1 MKFSEMVY
9 TRPDYPAALK
19 KLEAL
24 TQKLEAAKSAQ
35 EQAEVYKEYEALL
48 SRLETQTTLCY
59 IRHSVDTRD
68 SFYEAE
74 NDYNDQQA
82 PFVTEKAQA
91 FAKPLLESPFRAE
104 LEKALG
110 SLLFQNMEL
119 EQKGFSPEIV
129 PLMQE
134 ENKLSSDYQKLYASA
149 QIPFLG
155 KTVTVAQLGPYKEST
170 DRATRR
176 AALEAEG
183 SFFDENRA
191 QFDELFDK
199 LVKNRTAQAKA
210 LGFESYVELGA
221 IRRQRN
227 CYSPADVASFRDQ
240 VVRDLVPLTVKIK
253 QRQAK
258 RLGIPWEDFKFQDN
272 ALGFKDG
279 SATPEGT
286 PEEILAAGKQMY
298 EELSGETK
306 DFIHLMFENQLFDV
320 LAKEGKAPGGYCT
333 GLPDYG
339 YPFIFS
345 NFNGTSGD
353 VDVLTHEAGHAFAD
367 FIANQTVEIHS
378 LRCPTMEGAETHSM
392 SMEFLTA
399 PWHHLFF
406 GKQTGKYELSHA
418 EDALLFIPYGCL
430 VDHFQEE
437 VYRHPE
443 MTPQERNQVWLE
455 LEKRYRP
462 YIDFDN
468 LPFYS
473 RGAGWQRQLHIY
485 LYPFYYIDYCMAQV
499 MSLQY
504 FALSLEDR
512 SKAWEKYMAF
522 VRQGGTKTFVDL
534 AHSVDLRSPL
544 DEGCVKDVCQATFQW
559 TENHLTE

>member
-1 MKFSEMVY
+1 MKFSEMQY
-9 TRPDYPAALK
+9 TRPDYPAATK
-19 KLEAL
+19 ELEAL
-24 TQKLEAAKSAQ
+24 ASRLDQADSAKAQLEI
-35 EQAEVYKEYEALL
+35 YKE
-48 SRLETQTTLCY
+48 LETLISHLTTQATLCS
-59 IRHSVDTRD
+59 IRHTVDTRD
-68 SFYEAE
+68 PFYEEE

-82 PFVTEKAQA
+82 P
-91 FAKPLLESPFRAE
+91 LLEETMQKFRQALLASPYRAE
-104 LEKALG
+104 LEQQLG
-110 SLLFQNMEL
+110 ELLFQNMEL
-119 EQKGFSPEIV
+119 EEKGFAQSIV
-129 PLMQE
+129 SLMQE
-134 ENKLSSDYQKLYASA
+134 ENRLANEYQKLYASA
-149 QIPFLG
+149 QIPFQG

-183 SFFDENRA
+183 SFFDENQE
-191 QFDELFDK
+191 QFDALFDK

-210 LGFESYVELGA
+210 LGFDSFVELGA

-227 CYSPADVASFRDQ
+227 CYTPEDAASFREQ

-253 QRQAK
+253 ERRAK
-258 RLGIPWEDFKFQDN
+258 RLGIEDFKFHDN
-272 ALGFKDG
+272 ALSFKDG
-279 SATPEGT
+279 SATPQGT
-286 PEEILAAGKQMY
+286 PEEILAAGKKMY
-298 EELSGETK
+298 QELSSETAE
-306 DFIHLMFENQLFDV
+306 FIDLMFENDLFDV

-333 GLPDYG
+333 SLPDYG
-339 YPFIFS
+339 CPFIFS

-367 FIANQTVEIHS
+367 FIASKTVPVHA
-378 LRCPTMEGAETHSM
+378 LRCPSMEGAETHSM

-406 GKQTGKYELSHA
+406 GDLTDKYELSHA

-443 MTPQERNQVWLE
+443 MTPQERNETWLR
-455 LEKRYRP
+455 LEKLYRP

-512 SKAWEKYMAF
+512 EKAWDKYMAF
-522 VRQGGTKTFVDL
+522 VKQGGTKTFVDL
-534 AHSVDLRSPL
+534 AHSVGLRSPI
-544 DEGCVKDVCQATFQW
+544 DQGCVKDVCQATFQW
-559 TENHLTE
+559 TEEHLVE

>member
-1 MKFSEMVY
+1 MKFTEMPY
-9 TRPDYPAALK
+9 TRPDYPAITK
-19 KLEAL
+19 ELEAL
-24 TQKLEAAKSAQ
+24 TQRLKDASSAQ
-35 EQAEVYKEYEALL
+35 EQASLYKEYETLL
-48 SRLETQTTLCY
+48 SHLTTQTTLCY
-59 IRHSVDTRD
+59 IRHTVDTND
-68 SFYEAE
+68 KFYEEE
-74 NDYNDQQA
+74 NDYNDQQS
-82 PFVTEKAQA
+82 
-91 FAKPLLESPFRAE
+91 PLLQEFVQNFQNGLLDSPYREE
-104 LEKALG
+104 LESILG
-110 SLLFQNMEL
+110 KLLFQNMEL
-119 EQKGFSPEIV
+119 ERKSFTPEIV

-134 ENKLSSDYQKLYASA
+134 ENKLASDYQKLYASA
-149 QIPFLG
+149 KIPFQG

-170 DRATRR
+170 DRTTRR

-191 QFDELFDK
+191 EFDRLFDQ
-199 LVKNRTAQAKA
+199 LVKNRTEQAKR
-210 LGFESYVELGA
+210 LGFESFVELGA

-227 CYSPADVASFRDQ
+227 CYTPADIASFREQ

-253 QRQAK
+253 ERQAK
-258 RLGIPWEDFKFQDN
+258 RLGIEDFKFYDN
-272 ALGFKDG
+272 GLSFKDG
-279 SATPEGT
+279 SATPQGT
-286 PEEILAAGKQMY
+286 PEEILAAGKTMY
-298 EELSGETK
+298 EELSPETK
-306 DFIHLMFENQLFDV
+306 EFIHLMFDNDLFDV

-339 YPFIFS
+339 CPFIFS

-367 FIANQTVEIHS
+367 FIANKTVERHA

-406 GKQTGKYELSHA
+406 GDMNAKYQLSHA

-443 MTPQERNQVWLE
+443 MTPEERNQTWLR
-455 LEKRYRP
+455 LERLYRP

-468 LPFYS
+468 LPFYG

-485 LYPFYYIDYCMAQV
+485 LYPFYYIDYCLAQV
-499 MSLQY
+499 MSLQFY
-504 FALSLEDR
+504 ALSLKDR
-512 SKAWEKYMAF
+512 EAAWEKYMAF
-522 VRQGGTKTFVDL
+522 TRQGGTKTFVDL
-534 AHSVDLRSPL
+534 AHSVGFRSPL

-559 TENHLTE
+559 TEENLVE

>member
-1 MKFSEMVY
+1 MKFSEMQY
-9 TRPDYPAALK
+9 TRPDYPAATK
-19 KLEAL
+19 ELEAL
-24 TQKLEAAKSAQ
+24 A
-35 EQAEVYKEYEALL
+35 
-48 SRLETQTTLCY
+48 SRLEQADSAKAQLEIYRELETLISHLTTQATLCS
-59 IRHSVDTRD
+59 IRHTVDTRD
-68 SFYEAE
+68 PFYEEE

-82 PFVTEKAQA
+82 P
-91 FAKPLLESPFRAE
+91 LLEETMQKFRQALLASPYRTE
-104 LEKALG
+104 LEQQLG
-110 SLLFQNMEL
+110 ELLFQNMEL
-119 EQKGFSPEIV
+119 EEKGFAQSIV
-129 PLMQE
+129 SLMQE
-134 ENKLSSDYQKLYASA
+134 ENRLANEYQKLYASA
-149 QIPFLG
+149 QIPFQG

-183 SFFDENRA
+183 SFFDENQE
-191 QFDELFDK
+191 QFDALFDK

-210 LGFESYVELGA
+210 LGFDSFVELGA

-227 CYSPADVASFRDQ
+227 CYTPEDAASFREQ

-253 QRQAK
+253 ERRAK
-258 RLGIPWEDFKFQDN
+258 RLGIEDFKFHDN
-272 ALGFKDG
+272 ALSFKDG
-279 SATPEGT
+279 SATPQGT
-286 PEEILAAGKQMY
+286 PEEILAAGKKMY
-298 EELSGETK
+298 LELSPETAE
-306 DFIHLMFENQLFDV
+306 FIDLMFENDLFDV

-333 GLPDYG
+333 SLPDYG
-339 YPFIFS
+339 CPFIFS

-367 FIANQTVEIHS
+367 FIASKTVPVHA
-378 LRCPTMEGAETHSM
+378 LRCPSMEGAETHSM

-406 GKQTGKYELSHA
+406 GDLTDKYELSHA

-443 MTPQERNQVWLE
+443 MTPQERNETWLR
-455 LEKRYRP
+455 LEKLYRP

-512 SKAWEKYMAF
+512 EKAWDKYMAF
-522 VRQGGTKTFVDL
+522 VKQGGTKTFVDL
-534 AHSVDLRSPL
+534 AHSVGLRSPI
-544 DEGCVKDVCQATFQW
+544 DQGCVKDVCQATFQW
-559 TENHLTE
+559 TEEHLVE

>member
-1 MKFSEMVY
+1 MKFSEMQY
-9 TRPDYPAALK
+9 TRPDYPAATK
-19 KLEAL
+19 ELEAL
-24 TQKLEAAKSAQ
+24 A
-35 EQAEVYKEYEALL
+35 
-48 SRLETQTTLCY
+48 SRLEQADSAKAQLEIYRELETLISHLTTQATLCS
-59 IRHSVDTRD
+59 IRHTVDTRD
-68 SFYEAE
+68 PFYEEE
-74 NDYNDQQA
+74 NDYNDQQ
-82 PFVTEKAQA
+82 V
-91 FAKPLLESPFRAE
+91 PLLEETMQKFRQALLASPYRAE
-104 LEKALG
+104 LEQQLG
-110 SLLFQNMEL
+110 ELLFQNMEL
-119 EQKGFSPEIV
+119 EEKGFAQSIV
-129 PLMQE
+129 SLMQE
-134 ENKLSSDYQKLYASA
+134 ENRLANEYQKLYASA
-149 QIPFLG
+149 QIPFQG

-183 SFFDENRA
+183 SFFDENWE
-191 QFDELFDK
+191 QFDALFDK

-210 LGFESYVELGA
+210 LGFDSFVELGA

-227 CYSPADVASFRDQ
+227 CYTPEDAASFREQ

-253 QRQAK
+253 ERQAK
-258 RLGIPWEDFKFQDN
+258 RLGIEDFKFHDN
-272 ALGFKDG
+272 ALSFKDG
-279 SATPEGT
+279 SATPQGT
-286 PEEILAAGKQMY
+286 PEEILAAGKKMY
-298 EELSGETK
+298 QELSPETAE
-306 DFIHLMFENQLFDV
+306 FIDLMFENDLFDV

-333 GLPDYG
+333 SLPDYG
-339 YPFIFS
+339 CPFIFS

-367 FIANQTVEIHS
+367 FIASKTVPVHA
-378 LRCPTMEGAETHSM
+378 LRCPSMEGAETHSM

-406 GKQTGKYELSHA
+406 GDLTDKYELSHA

-443 MTPQERNQVWLE
+443 MTPQERNETWLR
-455 LEKRYRP
+455 LEKLYRP

-512 SKAWEKYMAF
+512 EKAWDKYMAF
-522 VRQGGTKTFVDL
+522 VKQGGTKTFVDL
-534 AHSVDLRSPL
+534 AHSVGLRSPI
-544 DEGCVKDVCQATFQW
+544 DQGCVKDVCQATFQW
-559 TENHLTE
+559 TEEHLVE